1 MLPANAPEL
10 QEAKVPLRL
19 RPLSEFDGSLAQRVY
34 ATLKE
39 AILSLAYRP
48 GEPLRKPEICEVLGV
63 SRSPVAEAVMRLAA
77 EGLVEVVPQSGSF
90 VARFSMDE
98 IREGAFLR
106 EALELAAVDVVART
120 ISDDQLL
127 LLRRS
132 IRLQEAMV
140 ADKDFPGF
148 YLEDSRMHEL
158 ILSFTG
164 FRRLASL
171 AETSWVHVNRARRLI
186 LPQPGRVQATLTEHK
201 AIVAA
206 LEAREPYGARA
217 ATRQH
222 LRQLVTILE
231 QLVASKPEL
240 FGPQPGTATPA
251 PEAAPGD

>member
-1 MLPANAPEL
+1 
-10 QEAKVPLRL
+10 
-19 RPLSEFDGSLAQRVY
+19 
-34 ATLKE
+34 
-39 AILSLAYRP
+39 
-48 GEPLRKPEICEVLGV
+48 
-63 SRSPVAEAVMRLAA
+63 
-77 EGLVEVVPQSGSF
+77 
-90 VARFSMDE
+90 
-98 IREGAFLR
+98 
-106 EALELAAVDVVART
+106 
-120 ISDDQLL
+120 
-127 LLRRS
+127 LRRS

-240 FGPQPGTATPA
+240 FGPQLGTATPA

>member
-1 MLPANAPEL
+1 M
-10 QEAKVPLRL
+10 
-19 RPLSEFDGSLAQRVY
+19 
-34 ATLKE
+34 
-39 AILSLAYRP
+39 
-48 GEPLRKPEICEVLGV
+48 

-90 VARFSMDE
+90 VRAVFMDE

-186 LPQPGRVQATLTEHK
+186 LPQPGRGAGDADRTQGDCRG
-201 AIVAA
+201 

-240 FGPQPGTATPA
+240 FGPQLAPPRPHPRRRRAIEPPQSSTGASCGITPGP
-251 PEAAPGD
+251 